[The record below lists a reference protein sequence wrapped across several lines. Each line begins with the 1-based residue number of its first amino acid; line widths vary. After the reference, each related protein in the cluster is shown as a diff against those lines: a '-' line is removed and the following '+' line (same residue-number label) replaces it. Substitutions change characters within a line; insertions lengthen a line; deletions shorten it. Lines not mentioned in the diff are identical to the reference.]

1 MVIEYLHLAD
11 FKNYHNS
18 SFSFSKKLNFIYG
31 ENGNGKTNV
40 LEAVSMLCYT
50 KSFLMN
56 SEADC
61 VKYGKNAFEILGD
74 FRNRV
79 DSKSRVKFLY
89 HKEENEKQLSCDND
103 KVTRSNDFIGRFPLV
118 VLSPYDLKLTNGT
131 QADRRRNFDLLIS
144 QVSRVYLN
152 DLRKYTKIIKQ
163 KNSLLKENLTSN
175 RYGYNE
181 LKELLSVWNSELLN
195 LAVKL
200 MIRRL
205 DFIEEFRA
213 FVVACFERIVGI
225 KYIPVI
231 SYQSEILDEPEA
243 SGYDVELLKQ
253 KLQRILEEKMDPE
266 IKRGISLAGPHR
278 DNYLFSMNKRGE
290 MFDMKTFASQGEHK
304 TFVVSLKLAEF
315 GYINENLKHTN
326 TGEPILLLDDIFSE
340 LDKSRVNKI
349 SELITEF
356 NQIFVTTTE
365 IEHLNILKRSF
376 TDTRSF
382 HIAGGNSEI
391 VN

>member
-1 MVIEYLHLAD
+1 MVIEDLHLAD

-18 SFSFSKKLNFIYG
+18 SFSFSPKLNFIYG
-31 ENGNGKTNV
+31 ENGNGKTNI

-61 VKYGKNAFEILGD
+61 VKYGEKAFEILGD
-74 FRNRV
+74 FKNRV

-89 HKEENEKQLSCDND
+89 HKEENEKLLSCDND
-103 KVTRSNDFIGRFPLV
+103 KVTRSNEFIGRFPLV
-118 VLSPYDLKLTNGT
+118 VLSPYDLKLTTGT

-163 KNSLLKENLTSN
+163 KNSLLKENLAVK
-175 RYGYNE
+175 RYGYSD
-181 LKELLSVWNSELLN
+181 LKELLSVWNSELLD

-205 DFIEEFRA
+205 DFIEEFRT
-213 FVVACFERIVGI
+213 FVTACFERIVGN

-231 SYQSEILDEPEA
+231 SYQSELLDEHET
-243 SGYDVELLKQ
+243 SGYDVELLKL
-253 KLQRILEEKMDPE
+253 KLHNVLEDKMEPE

-278 DNYLFSMNKRGE
+278 DNYIFSMNKSGE

-304 TFVVSLKLAEF
+304 TFIVSLKLSEF

-349 SELITEF
+349 SELITEY
-356 NQIFVTTTE
+356 NQVFVTTTE

-376 TDTRSF
+376 SDTRSF